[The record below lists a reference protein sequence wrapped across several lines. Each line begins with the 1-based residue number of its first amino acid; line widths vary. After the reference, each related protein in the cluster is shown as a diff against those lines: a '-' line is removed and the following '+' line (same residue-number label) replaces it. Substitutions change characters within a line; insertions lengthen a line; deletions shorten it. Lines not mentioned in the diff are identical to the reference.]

1 MPDGGRFRLDDKVA
15 VVTGA
20 ARGIG
25 KACALALADAGAHVV
40 IVDRLA
46 EASATASEIIT
57 RGGTGE
63 SSLCDITDVAQVA
76 SFFDH
81 LPRLDVLVN
90 NAGTNIPEPF
100 LRVSERSLDTMV
112 LLNVRATFLVSQ
124 HAARLMVASQRG
136 GAIVNVTSQLGHVGM
151 AGRSVYTMT
160 KHALEGLTKAMA
172 LELAPDG
179 IRVNAVAPTFVETPM
194 AANFFADAAF
204 RQLVLD
210 RIPLGRIGDPIDVAG
225 AVVFLASPAASLVTG
240 ASLLVDGGWTAQ

>member
-1 MPDGGRFRLDDKVA
+1 
-15 VVTGA
+15 
-20 ARGIG
+20 
-25 KACALALADAGAHVV
+25 
-40 IVDRLA
+40 
-46 EASATASEIIT
+46 
-57 RGGTGE
+57 
-63 SSLCDITDVAQVA
+63 VA